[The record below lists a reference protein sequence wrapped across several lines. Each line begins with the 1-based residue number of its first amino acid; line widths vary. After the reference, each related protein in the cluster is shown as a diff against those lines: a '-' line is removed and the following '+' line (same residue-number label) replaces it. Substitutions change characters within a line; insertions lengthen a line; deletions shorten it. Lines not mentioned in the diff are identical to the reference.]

1 MPDRTAPHQT
11 QAPTPTSTPTSTPGD
26 ESRERLRRALLRPGR
41 SQVVVGVLLA
51 AVGFAMVT
59 QVRANELD
67 DTYAGKRDQDLVDL
81 LYSLSVAGQR
91 AEAELARLER
101 TRRDLQDA
109 NSRSEAALA
118 QARQEADN
126 LDILAGLVPVE
137 GPGLR
142 ITITETSGPV
152 PVDAVIDMIQELR
165 TADAEA
171 IEFNDEVRV
180 VAQTSFDQ
188 GTTLVVDGEAL
199 TPPYVVDVIG
209 APRTLTEAMTFP
221 DGPLEQLS
229 KAGAVVDLA
238 PQDEEDGILIES
250 VKPPTRPEY
259 AQPDEGLR

>member
-1 MPDRTAPHQT
+1 MPEHSSTDLDRR
-11 QAPTPTSTPTSTPGD
+11 PTTGD
-26 ESRERLRRALLRPGR
+26 ESRERLRRAIFRPGK

-81 LYSLSVAGQR
+81 LYSLTVAGQR

-126 LDILAGLVPVE
+126 LDILAGLVPVQ

-142 ITITETSGPV
+142 ITITETSGAV
-152 PVDAVIDMIQELR
+152 PVDSILDMIQELR

-171 IEFNDEVRV
+171 MEFNDEVRV

-188 GTTLVVDGEAL
+188 GSTLLVDGQAL
-199 TPPYVVDVIG
+199 TPPYVLDVIG
-209 APRTLTEAMTFP
+209 DPRTLTEAMTFP
-221 DGPLEQLS
+221 KGPLEQFTD
-229 KAGAVVDLA
+229 AGAIVDLD
-238 PQDEEDGILIES
+238 PKDDEDGIVIES
-250 VKPPTRPEY
+250 VKEPTRPEY
-259 AQPDEGLR
+259 AQPDDDLR